1 MRDSLSRLEQ
11 LRYRKNALLGAWGL
25 PVQASKMGQPFLLTK
40 NNQPTRV
47 THMTRKYFGTDGIR
61 GTVGQ
66 PPITPDFVLKLAH
79 AVGRV
84 LRQSES
90 RPTVLI
96 GKDTRISG
104 YMLESALESG
114 FNSAGVDV
122 VLLGPL
128 PTPGVAY
135 LTRAQRA
142 SLGVVISAS
151 HNPFADNGIK
161 FFSAQGTKLNDEW
174 ELAVEAS
181 LEQQP
186 VWADSA
192 SLGKTRRMEDAAG
205 RYTEFCKSTFAHD
218 LTLKGLKI
226 VVDGAHGAAY
236 HIAPM
241 VFHELGAEVIAIGCS
256 PDGLNINHEVG
267 ATHPQAL
274 IEAVRAN
281 NADYGIALD
290 GDADRLQIVDAEGR
304 LFDGDEVLY
313 LMVNERLSRGE
324 KVPGTVGTL
333 MTNMAV
339 EVALKAKGVE
349 FVRAK
354 VGDRYVL
361 EELDK
366 RGWLLGGEGSGHLLA
381 LDKHT
386 TGDGLISAL
395 QVLQACV
402 RSRKTLSQLLVDV
415 VLFPQTLINVR
426 LQPGQDWKSSAELAM
441 QTKAVEIELGDSGRI
456 LIRASGTEPL
466 LRVMVEARDSLQAK
480 SCAERVADTVR
491 LLHTV

>member
-1 MRDSLSRLEQ
+1 
-11 LRYRKNALLGAWGL
+11 
-25 PVQASKMGQPFLLTK
+25 
-40 NNQPTRV
+40 
-47 THMTRKYFGTDGIR
+47 MTRQYFGTDGIR

-66 PPITPDFVLKLAH
+66 PPITPDFVLRLAH

-84 LRQSES
+84 LKRTEV

-151 HNPFADNGIK
+151 HNAFADNGIK
-161 FFSAQGTKLNDEW
+161 FFSAQGAKLDDAW
-174 ELAVEAS
+174 ELAVEAA
-181 LEQQP
+181 LAEPP
-186 VWADSA
+186 VWSDSA
-192 SLGKTRRMEDAAG
+192 TLGKAKRLDDAAG
-205 RYTEFCKSTFAHD
+205 RYIEFCKSTFAND
-218 LTLKGLKI
+218 LTLKGLRI

-236 HIAPM
+236 HIAPK
-241 VFHELGAEVIAIGCS
+241 VFHELGAEVIAIGCA
-256 PDGLNINHEVG
+256 PDGMNINHNVG
-267 ATHPQAL
+267 ATHPEAL
-274 IEAVRAN
+274 IDAVRVN
-281 NADYGIALD
+281 HADYGIALD
-290 GDADRLQIVDAEGR
+290 GDADRLQLVDSTGR
-304 LFDGDEVLY
+304 LFNGDEVLY
-313 LMVNERLSRGE
+313 LMVTERLARGE

-361 EELDK
+361 EELEK

-402 RSRKTLSQLLVDV
+402 RSGKTLAQLLADV
-415 VLFPQTLINVR
+415 TLFPQTLINVR
-426 LQPGQDWKSSAELAM
+426 LKPGQDWKSNELLKTETAAIEAELGQA
-441 QTKAVEIELGDSGRI
+441 GRV

-466 LRVMVEARDSLQAK
+466 LRLMVEARDSSQARR
-480 SCAERVADTVR
+480 CAERLASAVTG
-491 LLHTV
+491 